1 MTLPGLF
8 AAGGV
13 DVMTTALLG
22 ALPPPPKKARVLD
35 FCCGSGVISAA
46 LLAAEPSIR
55 LYGLDADALAIR
67 AAARNLPQA
76 RGLYLSDGWNELSRR
91 RETRRAERRRGNS
104 LDDAASAAAA
114 ATTTTTSS
122 SSSPASASSAAA
134 SCSPQQPPKCFDWIV
149 SNPPVHLGIQSD
161 FSVLRTLIRGAAA
174 RWLAEGGSLWIVAQ
188 TYIPVGRMLA
198 EEEAHGRLEGA
209 RAAYDDGR
217 FVAWTATKPL
227 KPAEAPAQAERG
239 EAERREAEREAVEG
253 KEAEAE
259 DKEAEEKEEEEEEE
273 EGTGT
278 GGTGTG
284 GEGIDTDRAPADEP
298 PVAYDRAWTSS
309 EWREWESAAALE
321 KRRAAFA
328 LYEAAEAKNTE
339 LMRRWETEPAALS
352 EEEACRVQ
360 VLVARTSR
368 KRAER
373 EARRRLRE
381 WHTKPGRASQGK
393 AAGTACSKPSDGSA
407 SSAQAAV
414 ERRPSERNA
423 QPATRAL
430 SAAQSAGRKRPRAD
444 GHANATY
451 PYRNASMGAKL
462 PPSEVS
468 SKLQPAARA
477 GAVDEGGEGQE
488 RVGAVT
494 AVSSGS
500 TIDWSLSKA
509 QRKRQRRMASSGR

>member
-1 MTLPGLF
+1 M
-8 AAGGV
+8 
-13 DVMTTALLG
+13 
-22 ALPPPPKKARVLD
+22 
-35 FCCGSGVISAA
+35 
-46 LLAAEPSIR
+46 
-55 LYGLDADALAIR
+55 
-67 AAARNLPQA
+67 
-76 RGLYLSDGWNELSRR
+76 
-91 RETRRAERRRGNS
+91 
-104 LDDAASAAAA
+104 
-114 ATTTTTSS
+114 
-122 SSSPASASSAAA
+122 
-134 SCSPQQPPKCFDWIV
+134 
-149 SNPPVHLGIQSD
+149 
-161 FSVLRTLIRGAAA
+161 LRTLIRGAAA

-198 EEEAHGRLEGA
+198 EEEAHGRLEG
-209 RAAYDDGR
+209 RVQRTTMGGSWRGLPLNRSSLPRRRRRRRGGR
-217 FVAWTATKPL
+217 R
-227 KPAEAPAQAERG
+227 RG
-239 EAERREAEREAVEG
+239 GRRRGRRWRG

-477 GAVDEGGEGQE
+477 GAVDEGGGP
-488 RVGAVT
+488 GACRRRNR
-494 AVSSGS
+494 
-500 TIDWSLSKA
+500 SLV
-509 QRKRQRRMASSGR
+509 R